1 MGSSRAGAAPQLA
14 GWAGEAQQPLGVC
27 RQLETLHVNTR
38 EPRLCLLALH
48 NQEQNKKIPEHRSYC
63 SHVEM
68 LLASFCSRGP
78 LRGTEESSRVSGPC
92 PLVPCRHLSELGNGD
107 TVIIHGLTAHSR
119 HWKMNYVSFISKKQS
134 QSPFV
139 IKFAVRETLLYLITS
154 DISWLLVLE
163 TIKV

>member
-1 MGSSRAGAAPQLA
+1 MQCSPPPPAPKIRAEQCTGAA
-14 GWAGEAQQPLGVC
+14 
-27 RQLETLHVNTR
+27 R
-38 EPRLCLLALH
+38 
-48 NQEQNKKIPEHRSYC
+48 
-63 SHVEM
+63 
-68 LLASFCSRGP
+68 LLASCSPALGSTLLPRGP
-78 LRGTEESSRVSGPC
+78 LRGMEESSRVSGPC

>member
-1 MGSSRAGAAPQLA
+1 MKNRQSPLLLKRKVACLFICPQTPAREVWSGHRGMQHPNREGLHPHISDGKACPCPQLPVASLLGAAS
-14 GWAGEAQQPLGVC
+14 C
-27 RQLETLHVNTR
+27 
-38 EPRLCLLALH
+38 
-48 NQEQNKKIPEHRSYC
+48 
-63 SHVEM
+63 
-68 LLASFCSRGP
+68 P
-78 LRGTEESSRVSGPC
+78 LRQPIHPGPQRSASGVW
-92 PLVPCRHLSELGNGD
+92 VPVLLEPHRHLSELGDGD
-107 TVIIHGLTAHSR
+107 TVIIHGLKAHSR

>member
-1 MGSSRAGAAPQLA
+1 MPVGFAQSGAKQKNPRAQELL
-14 GWAGEAQQPLGVC
+14 QPRRNV
-27 RQLETLHVNTR
+27 
-38 EPRLCLLALH
+38 
-48 NQEQNKKIPEHRSYC
+48 
-63 SHVEM
+63 
-68 LLASFCSRGP
+68 ASFCSRGP

-92 PLVPCRHLSELGNGD
+92 PLLPCRHLSELGNGD

>member
-14 GWAGEAQQPLGVC
+14 GWADEAQQPLSVC

-38 EPRLCLLALH
+38 EPRLCTIRSKT
-48 NQEQNKKIPEHRSYC
+48 KKSQSTEPRSYC